1 MLDKAVIG
9 KRIKEIR
16 ERQQLQQIDVAKKLN
31 ITQST
36 LAKYES
42 GVNLPS
48 IINLAAI
55 AKICEASIDEFISEP
70 KFDKETLLVHINID
84 ESRLINKFRALP
96 PEKQKAL
103 LSFLSLK

>member
-1 MLDKAVIG
+1 MIDKAVIG

-55 AKICEASIDEFISEP
+55 AKIC
-70 KFDKETLLVHINID
+70 INID

>member
-55 AKICEASIDEFISEP
+55 AKICEASIDKFISEP
-70 KFDKETLLVHINID
+70 NFDKETLLVRINLD

-103 LSFLSLK
+103 LSF

>member
-1 MLDKAVIG
+1 MW
-9 KRIKEIR
+9 
-16 ERQQLQQIDVAKKLN
+16 QKKLN

-55 AKICEASIDEFISEP
+55 AKICEDSIDEFISEP
-70 KFDKETLLVHINID
+70 NFDEETPLVRINID

-103 LSFLSLK
+103 SFLSLK